1 MSKIILATS
10 SPYRI
15 EAFRTLGLEFEAV
28 KSEIEE
34 NFFGRSDKPQELAAE
49 LAKRKAEAVSKK
61 YKKEIVIGFDSV
73 GWFFGKILEKPKSR
87 EAAYERLVVM
97 SGKEF
102 QFFTGVCLIDG
113 GSREK
118 HERVVITDA
127 LMRNIGTWEINKYF
141 EEDPDFKTYALGF
154 DPLNHRSSSFIKKIN
169 GSYNNILRGI
179 PLETISEMLNYI
191 LNSKQE

>member
-118 HERVVITDA
+118 H
-127 LMRNIGTWEINKYF
+127 
-141 EEDPDFKTYALGF
+141 
-154 DPLNHRSSSFIKKIN
+154 
-169 GSYNNILRGI
+169 
-179 PLETISEMLNYI
+179 
-191 LNSKQE
+191 